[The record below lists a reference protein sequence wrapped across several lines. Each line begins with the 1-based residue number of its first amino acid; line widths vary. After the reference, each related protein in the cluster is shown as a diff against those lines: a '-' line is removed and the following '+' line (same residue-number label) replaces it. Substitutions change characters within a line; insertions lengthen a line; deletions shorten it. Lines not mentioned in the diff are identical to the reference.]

1 MNDDEAGADDTAE
14 QQQQQQQQVQQ
25 PEDAAASDV
34 VVAASDSDAHLR
46 LFYNLCC
53 FDVMNG
59 DNYNKTV
66 LSFLRRL
73 ST

>member
-14 QQQQQQQQVQQ
+14 QQQQQQQVQQ

-53 FDVMNG
+53 FDVMNS

>member
-1 MNDDEAGADDTAE
+1 MNDDEAAADDTAE

-34 VVAASDSDAHLR
+34 VVASDSDAHLR

-53 FDVMNG
+53 FDVMNS